1 MTTARRRTLC
11 YWLLLLVPA
20 LCVAAG
26 ALWLVTREQARINER
41 ARATLDARRA
51 AIASRTALI
60 AENLALLF
68 TDAQTGLASLLAEAP
83 ADPDAGYLDRW
94 QQGAPLLRLVF
105 RASPDGRILHPAP
118 ASSARQTATTALQ
131 AWLASS
137 SPSAPRATA
146 SRGFVAPPE
155 PAAATPVPGADMFS
169 LDLPKEKTTVPVREA
184 DQRLSKQVY
193 ANVAQVQRARSAL
206 LTEANSNLASDA
218 MVAAA
223 APTPPAA
230 SAGMDAGSASLRF
243 DETPSLTTS
252 ASLSPT
258 DADTTA
264 DASARAEPAP
274 SAPAAVAY
282 APEKPSGRHN
292 RQAAELR
299 SAPPPAPASAAA
311 APAALPAYPVTWT
324 SRNASDG
331 LHLYAWR
338 QLPAG
343 DWLGLEVD
351 LVQLAARLGDALP
364 AELSADEAY
373 QLRATDAAPARHYAG
388 ATSATQPV
396 ATASIAPDLLPGWNV
411 AGLVALPANGSLSP
425 GSGFLTLGGLLVAI
439 LLAAILSGG
448 ALLARE
454 ARLRDAEATQKT
466 SFVANV
472 SHELKTP
479 LTTIRLY
486 AELLEQ
492 GRVRDD
498 ARRTDY
504 LRTIGRET
512 QRLARLVNNVL
523 DFSRLEQGRKNYRL
537 APLDLTEAVAAL
549 LDAHAPRL
557 ADAGLALHR
566 VLPSAPLTVTTDRD
580 ALEQILLNLLD
591 NACKYAAGGH
601 ELTVDLTAVTD
612 GVELRVHDRGP
623 GIPPA
628 HRARVFEKFHR
639 VDDTLTAAQAGAGL
653 GLSIAQQLARGL
665 GGDLRHEDRP
675 GGGSTFILRL
685 PAIPPP
691 QTGN

>member
-41 ARATLDARRA
+41 TRATLDARRA

-118 ASSARQTATTALQ
+118 ASSARETAATALQ

-137 SPSAPRATA
+137 STSSPRAAA
-146 SRGFVAPPE
+146 SRGFVDLSESASPSPAPT
-155 PAAATPVPGADMFS
+155 ASLLS
-169 LDLPKEKTTVPVREA
+169 LDLANEKTTAPARET
-184 DQRLSKQVY
+184 DQRLSEQVY
-193 ANVAQVQRARSAL
+193 ANVAQVQRARSVL
-206 LTEANSNLASDA
+206 LTEANSQLASDA
-218 MVAAA
+218 
-223 APTPPAA
+223 T
-230 SAGMDAGSASLRF
+230 SAEVNTGAASLRF
-243 DETPSLTTS
+243 DETPSLAAS
-252 ASLSPT
+252 ASLSP
-258 DADTTA
+258 ANTA
-264 DASARAEPAP
+264 
-274 SAPAAVAY
+274 APAKPPSSALASGTLTS
-282 APEKPSGRHN
+282 EKPAARLD
-292 RQAAELR
+292 RQTAGLR
-299 SAPPPAPASAAA
+299 RSSPSSPAPAGPPVRATPA

-324 SRNASDG
+324 FHNASDG

-338 QLPAG
+338 PLPVG
-343 DWLGLEVD
+343 GWLGLEVD

-373 QLRATDAAPARHYAG
+373 RLHATDAAPARHYAG
-388 ATSATQPV
+388 AASATQPV
-396 ATASIAPDLLPGWNV
+396 ATASIASKLLPGWSV

-439 LLAAILSGG
+439 FLAAILSGG
-448 ALLARE
+448 GLLARE
-454 ARLRDAEATQKT
+454 ARLRAAEATQKT

-492 GRVRDD
+492 GRVCDD
-498 ARRTDY
+498 ARRADY

-523 DFSRLEQGRKNYRL
+523 DFSRLEQGRKSWRL
-537 APLDLTEAVAAL
+537 APLDLTAAVAAL
-549 LDAHAPRL
+549 LDAHALRL
-557 ADAGLALHR
+557 ADAGLTLHR
-566 VLPSAPLTVTTDRD
+566 ILPAAPLTITTDRD

-591 NACKYAAGGH
+591 NACKYAAGGG
-601 ELTVDLTAVTD
+601 EITVDLTAVTD
-612 GVELRVHDRGP
+612 GIELRVHDRGP

-628 HRARVFEKFHR
+628 HRARIFEKFHR

-665 GGDLRHEDRP
+665 GGDLRHKDRP
-675 GGGSTFILRL
+675 GGGATFTLTLR
-685 PAIPPP
+685 AS
-691 QTGN
+691 